1 MQSVSRLSSSFQS
14 IEHKKVINLLTC
26 GMDVVKMIGRLEH
39 YSDLNTV
46 DFRGN
51 VMTGSQRVS
60 RSSGRLLIGMGLSL
74 SLVACGN
81 GGNSPSTG
89 SSGVQKKDVEITLV
103 GYAVPKPAH
112 DRIIKKFV
120 NKWQQE
126 HNQKVTVKQTYGGSG
141 SQTRAVIDGLPA
153 DVVHLALGGD
163 MDKLAQASLV
173 TKDWDKKLPNNA
185 IVAQSVAA
193 IVVRQGNPKNIKSF
207 ADLTRPD
214 IKWVIAN
221 PKTSGGARWNF
232 LALWNSAIKAGS
244 NEAKATEFVTAA
256 FNNVVV
262 QPKDAREAMD
272 AFVKQGQGDAL
283 LNYENETIFAKE
295 RGQSF
300 DYVVPD
306 VNVSIDTPVAIID
319 KNVAK
324 HGNREVVE
332 AFAKYMFAPES
343 QAEFVKL
350 GYRPAATVADPRFP
364 QVKTLST
371 IAEYGGWNDFQKKFF
386 DDGGVYDKIEAG
398 KK

>member
-1 MQSVSRLSSSFQS
+1 MN
-14 IEHKKVINLLTC
+14 H
-26 GMDVVKMIGRLEH
+26 RLEH

-46 DFRGN
+46 DFRDN
-51 VMTGSQRVS
+51 VMTGSQQVR
-60 RSSGRLLIGMGLSL
+60 RSSVGLLIGMGLSL

-89 SSGVQKKDVEITLV
+89 NGSGGGQKKDVEITLV

-112 DRIIKKFV
+112 DLIIKKFV
-120 NKWQQE
+120 AKWQQE
-126 HNQKVTVKQTYGGSG
+126 HNQKVTFKQTYGGSG

-163 MDKLAQASLV
+163 VNKLAQASLV
-173 TKDWDKKLPNNA
+173 AKDWDKKLPNNA
-185 IVAQSVAA
+185 IVAKSVAA
-193 IVVRQGNPKNIKSF
+193 IITRQGNPKNIKSF
-207 ADLTRPD
+207 ADLARPD
-214 IKWVIAN
+214 VKWVTAN

-232 LALWNSAIKAGS
+232 LALWNSAIKAGG
-244 NEAKATEFVTAA
+244 NEAKATEFVTTA
-256 FNNVVV
+256 FKNVVV
-262 QPKDAREAMD
+262 QPKDAREATD
-272 AFVKQGQGDAL
+272 AFAKQGQGDAL
-283 LNYENETIFAKE
+283 LNYENEILFAKE
-295 RGQSF
+295 RGQSL

-319 KNVAK
+319 KNVEK

-350 GYRPAATVADPRFP
+350 GYRPAATISDPRFP

-371 IAEYGGWNDFQKKFF
+371 IAEYGGWSDFQKKFF
-386 DDGGVYDKIEAG
+386 EDGGVYDKIEAG